1 MSNKIPDKD
10 TIEKRKKGYIYYNG
24 NLYTSDNYDAFFK
37 EHNIYLEEV
46 NINDLKGQ
54 ITYPINDNIK
64 GKVSKVFNDTDL
76 RKFKEGD
83 ILVTPMTTPKYMD
96 IIKKAKAIITDE
108 GGVLSHAA
116 IISRELK
123 VPCVVGCKKATKV
136 LKNGDLIEIN
146 KRGEIKL
153 L

>member
-1 MSNKIPDKD
+1 
-10 TIEKRKKGYIYYNG
+10 
-24 NLYTSDNYDAFFK
+24 
-37 EHNIYLEEV
+37 
-46 NINDLKGQ
+46 
-54 ITYPINDNIK
+54 
-64 GKVSKVFNDTDL
+64 
-76 RKFKEGD
+76 
-83 ILVTPMTTPKYMD
+83 MTTPKYMD